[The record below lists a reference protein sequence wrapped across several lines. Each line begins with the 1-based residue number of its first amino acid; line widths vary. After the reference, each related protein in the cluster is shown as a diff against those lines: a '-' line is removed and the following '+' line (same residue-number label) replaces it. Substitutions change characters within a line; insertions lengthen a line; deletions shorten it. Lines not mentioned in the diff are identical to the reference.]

1 MGRILNF
8 KHWHL
13 FLLIVLTGAWTSP
26 SPTKEII
33 NSISIITALIWIYS
47 IGFYGQAKVTEL
59 GLPELNLKHFKF
71 NIILI
76 PVLIVLIYII
86 SPGDDASQKFDLKT
100 IILIPLGLY
109 LTYAVFQ
116 TVIFASKTLVMIE
129 QKKTVTLNDYFIT
142 LILIGMLVVG
152 VWIIQPKINRLI
164 GQNNK

>member
-1 MGRILNF
+1 MERILNF

-26 SPTKEII
+26 STTKEII

-47 IGFYGQAKVTEL
+47 IGFYGQAKITEL

-86 SPGDDASQKFDLKT
+86 SPGD
-100 IILIPLGLY
+100 
-109 LTYAVFQ
+109 
-116 TVIFASKTLVMIE
+116 
-129 QKKTVTLNDYFIT
+129 
-142 LILIGMLVVG
+142 
-152 VWIIQPKINRLI
+152 
-164 GQNNK
+164 